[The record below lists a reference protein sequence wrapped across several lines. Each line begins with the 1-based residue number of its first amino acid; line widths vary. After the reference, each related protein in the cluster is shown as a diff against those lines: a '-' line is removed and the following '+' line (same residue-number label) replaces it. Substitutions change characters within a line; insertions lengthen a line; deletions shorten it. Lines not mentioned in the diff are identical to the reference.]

1 MGRQGSKL
9 EKNFSRCCV
18 GVLLV
23 GVGVL
28 LLDVGVSLVILVLGK
43 LVKELVSLL
52 LRLDGKSL

>member
-1 MGRQGSKL
+1 M
-9 EKNFSRCCV
+9 
-18 GVLLV
+18 LLV